1 MISWD
6 IFSFLI
12 LFNGHKRM
20 NPSFPGS
27 CVFWVSVPRQILWWA
42 GDQSGSGHTHGFIQS
57 CSTEQEVLRFPRSRF
72 STRRPFAASSE
83 IVQRVDWRFA
93 TDAIRNLFIKQTR
106 TFSPPLS
113 RARTHTPSLPS
124 LLTSKKVIV
133 PVEFIYFSFHR
144 QIPQQILISLSLL
157 LWYTCSHHS
166 FPFTL
171 KVWRLLT
178 EINHGLALLI
188 TEDIWTWLFLIV
200 QHNDVC

>member
-1 MISWD
+1 MRH

-72 STRRPFAASSE
+72 STRRPFAASPE
-83 IVQRVDWRFA
+83 IVQRVDWRFT
-93 TDAIRNLFIKQTR
+93 TDAIRNLFIKQTH

-113 RARTHTPSLPS
+113 RAHTHPACLAFWRQKSDLSRLNLFIFHFTGRSH
-124 LLTSKKVIV
+124 SK
-133 PVEFIYFSFHR
+133 YW
-144 QIPQQILISLSLL
+144 SLSLSFFGILAAIVPFLSL
-157 LWYTCSHHS
+157 LKFDGCWQ
-166 FPFTL
+166 
-171 KVWRLLT
+171 K
-178 EINHGLALLI
+178 
-188 TEDIWTWLFLIV
+188 
-200 QHNDVC
+200 